1 MIRYVFF
8 ILWIF
13 ISLTFA
19 CNKQTVEELDPDL
32 GYEYFPLE
40 IGKYLEYEADSIIYD
55 PSAGGTEVLVSKT
68 FVREEI
74 IDTLRSNAGDLRFI
88 VERSERSDTAQAW
101 EVKRLLWLSRDETQ
115 AIRNEDNLQFIS
127 MVFPV
132 EKGVA
137 WNGNLFFDENLIIAV
152 AGESIE
158 MFKSWSYEF
167 RSHGAAF
174 NEEGLS
180 FLDVVE
186 VSMADNENLI
196 ERRYAREIYAR
207 DIGLVYRELLILD
220 TQCEV
225 CCNNDFALCESLP
238 WEQKAEKG
246 FILRQTIRA
255 YN

>member
-1 MIRYVFF
+1 MSKYFF
-8 ILWIF
+8 FLSLIF
-13 ISLTFA
+13 IGLTFA
-19 CNKQTVEELDPDL
+19 CDKQTLEEIDPDL

-40 IGKYLEYEADSIIYD
+40 VGKYLEYEADSIIYD

-68 FVREEI
+68 LVREEI

-88 VERSERSDTAQAW
+88 VERSERADSTQAW
-101 EVKRLLWLSRDETQ
+101 EVKRQLWLSRAETQ

-127 MVFPV
+127 MVFPIKQGV
-132 EKGVA
+132 E
-137 WNGNLFFDENLIIAV
+137 WNGNLFFDESLIIPV

-167 RSHGAAF
+167 RRHGESF

-180 FLDVVE
+180 FPDVVE

-196 ERRYAREIYAR
+196 ERRFAREIYAR

-246 FILRQTIRA
+246 FILRQRITD